1 MAYRGCGGRLPLIPN
16 LDIIWGKILLIPNG
30 DSVGQRELVFFE
42 RRERNLLSLPRIEPL
57 IVQFIA

>member
-1 MAYRGCGGRLPLIPN
+1 MAYRGREGRLPLIPN
-16 LDIIWGKILLIPNG
+16 LNISWGKILLIPNG
-30 DSVGQRELVFFE
+30 DLVGHTELVLFE